1 MTQLSTADTTAFF
14 PGSFRPFTR
23 GHADIVERALA
34 MFGRVVIGIGV
45 NSSKT
50 SPADKEAV
58 VEPVRTLYAG
68 NPRVEVMAFDGLTAE
83 EARRIG
89 AACIVRGVRSVKD
102 FEYERDMADV
112 NRRLTGIDTVI
123 LFSSTEYGAI
133 SSSIVRELQA
143 FGADTT
149 QFLP

>member
-23 GHADIVERALA
+23 GHADIVERALT
-34 MFGRVVIGIGV
+34 MFGRVVIGIGI
-45 NSSKT
+45 NSAKT
-50 SPADKEAV
+50 TPADKEAV
-58 VEPVRTLYAG
+58 LAPVIDLYAG

-83 EARRIG
+83 EARRVG
-89 AACIVRGVRSVKD
+89 ASCIVRGVRSVKD

-123 LFSSTEYGAI
+123 LFSSPEYGAI
-133 SSSIVRELQA
+133 SSSLVRELQA
-143 FGADTT
+143 FGADVT

>member
-45 NSSKT
+45 NTAKT
-50 SPADKEAV
+50 TPADTDAV
-58 VEPVRTLYAG
+58 LAPVRALYAG
-68 NPRVEVMAFDGLTAE
+68 NPRVDVVAFDGLTAE

-89 AACIVRGVRSVKD
+89 ATCIVRGVRSVKD

-112 NRRLTGIDTVI
+112 NSRLSGIDTII
-123 LFSSTEYGAI
+123 LFSRPEYGAI
-133 SSSIVRELQA
+133 SSSLVRELQA

>member
-1 MTQLSTADTTAFF
+1 
-14 PGSFRPFTR
+14 
-23 GHADIVERALA
+23 

-45 NSSKT
+45 NTAKT
-50 SPADKEAV
+50 TPADTDAV
-58 VEPVRTLYAG
+58 LAPVRALYAG
-68 NPRVEVMAFDGLTAE
+68 NPRVDVVAFDGLTAE

-89 AACIVRGVRSVKD
+89 ATCIVRGVRSVKD

-112 NRRLTGIDTVI
+112 NSRLSGIDTII
-123 LFSSTEYGAI
+123 LFSRPEYGAI
-133 SSSIVRELQA
+133 SSSLVRELQA